1 LIRDIGK
8 QLERSQNGNI
18 NIGYCRFCIFEELC
32 KIVCPESGENVT
44 KFDRIERKSRLRKT
58 VFVGFSSAV
67 AMSKGATVDDYV
79 TKVSLDALVTMGFC
93 EKSKRN
99 KGLICHETNMM
110 TAHGKNVTAG

>member
-1 LIRDIGK
+1 MNPNISTTRFKTRSLSASQSGLIRDIGK

-18 NIGYCRFCIFEELC
+18 NIEYCRFCIFEELC

-67 AMSKGATVDDYV
+67 AMSKGSKVDDYV
-79 TKVSLDALVTMGFC
+79 TKVSPDALVVVGF
-93 EKSKRN
+93 
-99 KGLICHETNMM
+99 L
-110 TAHGKNVTAG
+110 